1 VPEALA
7 KRRKLRYVQPMSS
20 NLPKPARAG
29 VSAKDPKRP
38 ARLPRGDKPVED
50 EANVGARRRQIMQEA
65 ARLFGTRG
73 FEATTIRDIAAATGI
88 LGGSI
93 YYHFASKEEIFV
105 AVHAAGMEKITQAV
119 LDALDGVDD
128 PWDRLEAAAVA
139 HCNDLLGSNEVPVIV
154 SPYYSESLRALR
166 ETLVAQRDRYERV
179 IADLVDAL
187 DLPPDIDRSL
197 FRLNFLGALNW
208 MPTWYR
214 ASAERTPAEIGRQL
228 VLSLRPR

>member
-1 VPEALA
+1 
-7 KRRKLRYVQPMSS
+7 MSP
-20 NLPKPARAG
+20 NLPKPARTT
-29 VSAKDPKRP
+29 AKDPKR
-38 ARLPRGDKPVED
+38 ATKVPRNDKAADED
-50 EANVGARRRQIMQEA
+50 ASAGARRRQIMQEA

-93 YYHFASKEEIFV
+93 YYHFASKEDIFV
-105 AVHAAGMEKITQAV
+105 AVHGAGMEKITQAV
-119 LDALDGVDD
+119 LDAIQGVED

-154 SPYYSESLRALR
+154 SPYYSESLKALR
-166 ETLVAQRDRYERV
+166 ETLVAQRDRYETV
-179 IADLVDAL
+179 IAALVEAL
-187 DLPPDIDRSL
+187 DLPPQVDRSL

-214 ASAERTPAEIGRQL
+214 ASSRLSPAEIGRQL
-228 VLSLRPR
+228 VLGLRPR

>member
-1 VPEALA
+1 
-7 KRRKLRYVQPMSS
+7 MNSIT
-20 NLPKPARAG
+20 PKPAPTRA
-29 VSAKDPKRP
+29 PK
-38 ARLPRGDKPVED
+38 GEED
-50 EANVGARRRQIMQEA
+50 ATTGARRRQIMQEA

-93 YYHFASKEEIFV
+93 YYHFASKEDIFV

-119 LDALDGVDD
+119 LDAIEGVDD

-139 HCNDLLGSNEVPVIV
+139 HCNDLLGSSEVPVIV
-154 SPYYSESLRALR
+154 SPYYSESLSSRR
-166 ETLVAQRDRYERV
+166 ETLVAQRDRYETV
-179 IADLVDAL
+179 VSELIDAL
-187 DLPPDIDRSL
+187 DLPQHVDKRL

-214 ASAERTPAEIGRQL
+214 PGGSLSPADIGRQL
-228 VLSLRPR
+228 VVSLRPAGM